1 VELVIKGSL
10 NFLSKILRT
19 ASFRQR
25 KNHLPIPML
34 FYFVEDNKNV
44 QLRKEN
50 LYKAELK
57 IQSNLEQYLSNKQ
70 KTLSWLCAGIN
81 KAIS

>member
-1 VELVIKGSL
+1 
-10 NFLSKILRT
+10 
-19 ASFRQR
+19 
-25 KNHLPIPML
+25 ML